1 MSKLKKNDLVKHDTG
16 ITGTVLKT
24 YIDATTKKEYAQV
37 LAEVG
42 ILYDKVDNFTP
53 ADAMLMRCNSCG
65 KEEYE
70 TYIDVNENGLYVCD
84 CGSSTFT
91 PLNIDLEELENI
103 NY

>member
-16 ITGTVLKT
+16 MICTVLKT
-24 YIDATTKKEYAQV
+24 YKDETGQV
-37 LAEVG
+37 YVQAFNEIG
-42 ILYDKVDNFTP
+42 IIYDKIECFEP
-53 ADAMLMRCNSCG
+53 MDAMLLRCNSCG

-70 TYIDVNENGLYVCD
+70 TNIAVNKNGLYICD

-91 PLNIDLEELENI
+91 ALNIDLEELENT